1 MVAGTAFKT
10 ELFSIAQL
18 LKEVSAG
25 RVRVPLFQRGF
36 VWNDDDRLQLF
47 DSIAKAY
54 PIGTLLLAKGRAP
67 AGTLKLG
74 DYEAPVEGQDEA
86 LWVVDGQQ
94 RLSTLAMSLLGDFT
108 GARRPIYFDLES
120 NAFVLGP
127 RKRSPP
133 PAWVPTH
140 LLSSAKTLN
149 AWLRRAALRDELN
162 DRADAMTA
170 ALREYSLPAYV
181 VPFEEDDRVPVEIFA
196 RINRRGR
203 ALTRQE
209 VFDALHMDASGM
221 KPLERVDTSLARL
234 GFGRPGLHIVER
246 STVALLGRAPGAL
259 PENLRDLVEEP
270 AKLFRDVES
279 SLARAVEFLSAE
291 ADVPHADWLPY
302 DGALP
307 TLARFFS
314 FHPTPHAR
322 NLELLVRW
330 FWRATLTG
338 NLETNN
344 AVDGHRWKAITADE
358 HQSVQNLLRLVPP
371 VPEERYRSG
380 LGPFRRGTARAR
392 IETLALYALGP
403 VALTTEDQGG
413 RVEPASILSHGG
425 NGGTHEVP
433 WLLDD
438 GTGAERTL
446 AHALL
451 HPKVPIEEL
460 REVPWDAARHATHGI
475 ERDAWEAFVRG
486 DLATFTRLRRARLA
500 AHVHTFLVEHLGFD
514 LGDHD
519 RPPLDV
525 CLMEESA

>member
-1 MVAGTAFKT
+1 MATGNAFKT

-18 LKEVSAG
+18 LKEVKAG

-74 DYEAPVEGQDEA
+74 DYEAPVDGQDEA

-108 GARRPIYFDLES
+108 GARRPIYFDLEA

-127 RKRSPP
+127 RKRAPP
-133 PAWVPTH
+133 PTWVPTH
-140 LLSSAKTLN
+140 VLTSANTLN
-149 AWLRRAALRDELN
+149 AWLRQAALRDELN
-162 DRADAMTA
+162 NRADELTA
-170 ALREYSLPAYV
+170 AVREYSLPAYV
-181 VPFEEDDRVPVEIFA
+181 VPFSGDDRVPVEIFA

-234 GFGRPGLHIVER
+234 GFGRPGLHVVER
-246 STVALLGRAPGAL
+246 TTVALLGRAPGAL
-259 PENLRDLVEEP
+259 PEDLRGLVP
-270 AKLFRDVES
+270 DTAALFRGVEA
-279 SLARAVEFLSAE
+279 SLARAVEFLTAE
-291 ADVPHADWLPY
+291 ADVPHVEWLPY

-314 FHPTPHAR
+314 LHPTPHAR
-322 NLELLVRW
+322 NVELLVRW

-344 AVDGHRWKAITADE
+344 AVDGHRWKAVTPDE
-358 HQSVQNLLRLVPP
+358 HQSVQNLLRLLPA
-371 VPEERYRSG
+371 VPEERYRGGIG
-380 LGPFRRGTARAR
+380 LYRRGTARAR
-392 IETLALYALGP
+392 IEALALYHLNP
-403 VALTTEDQGG
+403 VMLTGEERGAVIQADTLQTPAGG
-413 RVEPASILSHGG
+413 STA
-425 NGGTHEVP
+425 HEVP

-438 GTGAERTL
+438 GSAEKTL

-451 HPKVPIEEL
+451 HPKVPLDEL
-460 REVPWDAARHATHGI
+460 RRVTWDSALHETHAIGREAWDAFVGGDLA
-475 ERDAWEAFVRG
+475 AFVR
-486 DLATFTRLRRARLA
+486 LRRPRLET
-500 AHVHTFLVEHLGFD
+500 HLQRFLVEHLGFD

-519 RPPLDV
+519 RPPLDA